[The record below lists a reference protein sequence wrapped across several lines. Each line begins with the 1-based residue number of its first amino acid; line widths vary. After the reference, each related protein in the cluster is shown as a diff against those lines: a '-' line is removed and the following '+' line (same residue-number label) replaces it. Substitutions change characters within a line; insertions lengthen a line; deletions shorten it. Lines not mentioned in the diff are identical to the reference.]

1 MSITISEVNIVLT
14 EQQYRIAIAIIRD
27 NVSVMGQYRKIDS
40 DDEDDTS
47 EAQSNTEAA
56 EYNESVRPANVYT
69 LLLCLHLLFSL
80 N

>member
-40 DDEDDTS
+40 DDADDTS

-56 EYNESVRPANVYT
+56 EYNEPVQPANVYT
-69 LLLCLHLLFSL
+69 LLLCLHLPFSL